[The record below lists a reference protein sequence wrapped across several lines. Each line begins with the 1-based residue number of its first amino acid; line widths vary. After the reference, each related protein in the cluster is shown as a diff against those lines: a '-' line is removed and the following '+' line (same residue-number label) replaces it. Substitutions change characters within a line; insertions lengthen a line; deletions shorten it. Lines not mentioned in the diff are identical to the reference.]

1 MRRGTNRWVLVAL
14 GLALVLILGA
24 RVARAQ
30 TTEVDVEVRVAAQR
44 LADGRTEFALQ
55 ERAADG
61 SWEDRRLPNSRFFPA
76 NTRVGR
82 WLGSSPLT
90 VEAQAD
96 GMQTASGG
104 AGVTV
109 RVAAQLLDDGRM
121 EFALQEREP
130 DGSWGDR
137 RLPRAR
143 FFPADPDIGRWLS
156 SSSLTVRVPTPAAAP
171 PTSPAECSAESTAA
185 RVTNSIAAVSTG
197 RSIGTAFYIGNSEW
211 VTAEHVVTGE
221 TSVRLVNAAF
231 DVTAQVVGVRADLD
245 LAVLSASAGSVSP
258 LEWGELPGTGAQ
270 ALVLGYGSG
279 QQSLVAGMT
288 QGIVSERFTADG
300 QTYIRTDAPANPG
313 NSGGPLLD
321 LCGNV
326 TGVVQSKLVG
336 EAIEGVAYALAADSI
351 QALLPSVRAA
361 SPSGTPAPSS
371 TATPRT
377 LTITAFCTGDYDTAA
392 ACRASAVSGL
402 DSDAGW
408 EIWVTGVEDW
418 ENVYYSID
426 GAQAVAEDDLTLGGL
441 APGRHELQI
450 IEQQTDGWTEW
461 SEPYA
466 FTIRGPSAPATDRAS
481 VVRFLWDA
489 YDDVLGFSTEM
500 NGVDRTYPS
509 VAAAVFRDI
518 KDRAA
523 WAYFNAMWDVLRP
536 AWLRD
541 LVRSCSA
548 EHRQRRR

>member
-1 MRRGTNRWVLVAL
+1 MRRGSNRWVLVAL
-14 GLALVLILGA
+14 ALALVLILGA

-61 SWEDRRLPNSRFFPA
+61 SWDDRRLPTSRFFPA
-76 NTRVGR
+76 NTRAGR

-104 AGVTV
+104 TGVTV

-137 RLPRAR
+137 RLPARR
-143 FFPADPDIGRWLS
+143 FFPANPDVDRWLS
-156 SSSLTVRVPTPAAAP
+156 SSPLIVRVPAPAATTT
-171 PTSPAECSAESTAA
+171 PTSPAECSAESTAIM
-185 RVTNSIAAVSTG
+185 VTNSIAVVSTG

-221 TSVRLVNAAF
+221 TSVRLANATF
-231 DVTAQVVGVRADLD
+231 DVTARVVGVRADVD
-245 LAVLSASAGSVSP
+245 LAVLSASVVSASP

-279 QQSLVAGMT
+279 QQSLAAGMT
-288 QGIVSERFTADG
+288 QGIVSERYTSDG
-300 QTYIRTDAPANPG
+300 QVYIRTDAPANPG
-313 NSGGPLLD
+313 NSGGPLLN
-321 LCGNV
+321 LCGHV

-336 EAIEGVAYALAADSI
+336 EAIEGVAYALAADSV
-351 QALLPSVRAA
+351 QALLPSVRAG
-361 SPSGTPAPSS
+361 SPSEPATPPV
-371 TATPRT
+371 TGTPRT

-402 DSDAGW
+402 DPNEGW

-418 ENVYYSID
+418 ENVSYSID
-426 GAQAVAEDDLTLGGL
+426 GAQAVGEDGLTLSGL
-441 APGRHELQI
+441 A
-450 IEQQTDGWTEW
+450 
-461 SEPYA
+461 
-466 FTIRGPSAPATDRAS
+466 
-481 VVRFLWDA
+481 
-489 YDDVLGFSTEM
+489 VLT
-500 NGVDRTYPS
+500 TH
-509 VAAAVFRDI
+509 
-518 KDRAA
+518 
-523 WAYFNAMWDVLRP
+523 
-536 AWLRD
+536 LRD
-541 LVRSCSA
+541 T
-548 EHRQRRR
+548 